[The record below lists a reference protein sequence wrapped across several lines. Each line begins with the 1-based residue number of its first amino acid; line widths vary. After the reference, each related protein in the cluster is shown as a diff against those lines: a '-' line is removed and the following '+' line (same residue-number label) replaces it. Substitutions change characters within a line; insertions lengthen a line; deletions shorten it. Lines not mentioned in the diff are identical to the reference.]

1 MVMQGM
7 QNLHKEYM
15 ERALEASPL
24 FSGMTGQEAGM
35 CLACSGAFEEQ
46 HGKGALIFAES
57 DPPERLYVL
66 LEGAVNVC
74 RESTEGRRAVMA
86 HVDAPGDLFGEVHVF
101 LGRPSYGCSVLAETP
116 VRVLGIPA
124 RFFYATCEKAC
135 SVHSRMIRNMLGIF
149 AHKAFFLTRRISLLS
164 SGSLRRKLAALLL
177 EHRRPDGMVSLAMNR
192 EQMADFLGVTRPSLS
207 RELAAMRDE
216 GLLQMEG
223 RNIRVPDIAS
233 LNFLCEYFPA

>member
-1 MVMQGM
+1 MH
-7 QNLHKEYM
+7 LPEEYM

-24 FSGMTGQEAGM
+24 FSGMSGHEASL
-35 CLACSGAFEEQ
+35 CLACSGASEEH
-46 HGKGALIFAES
+46 HGKGSLVFAES

-66 LEGAVNVC
+66 LEGTVNVC
-74 RESTEGRRAVMA
+74 RESAEGRRAVMA
-86 HVDAPGDLFGEVHVF
+86 RVDAPGDLFGEVHVF

-164 SGSLRRKLAALLL
+164 SGSLRRKVAALLL
-177 EHRRPDGMVSLAMNR
+177 EHRRPDGSVTLSMNR

-207 RELAAMRDE
+207 RELASMRDE
-216 GLLQMEG
+216 GLLQIEG
-223 RNIRVPDIAS
+223 RSIRVPDPAS